1 MRNNMFRAFS
11 LATIAVIAAGA
22 VTPSYADGWPSSG
35 VKKQSS
41 RKAVVRRAASRPLV
55 RERVVERIIEK
66 PVIVEKI
73 IEKPVIVEKIVE
85 KPAVVEET
93 AAAAVVDAPTPVII
107 DRYEK
112 RRRSLI
118 RLGLFPFSLLD

>member
-1 MRNNMFRAFS
+1 MRNNMFRAFT

-22 VTPSYADGWPSSG
+22 ATPSYADGWPSSG
-35 VKKQSS
+35 IKKQSS
-41 RKAVVRRAASRPLV
+41 KKAVRRAAARPMV
-55 RERVVERIIEK
+55 RERIVERIIEK

-85 KPAVVEET
+85 RPAVVEET
-93 AAAAVVDAPTPVII
+93 AAAATIVDAPTPVII